1 MELWKELGIVTMRIA
16 TLFPLLLGVTLFMG
30 RRSIGEL
37 PVFDF
42 LIILALGSVI
52 GADIANPQIEHLPTA
67 FAIVMIGL
75 LQKLV
80 AALSIRFRTFGRW
93 ITFEPVIVIQ
103 DGKMMEENLRKQK
116 YSVDNI
122 LHMLREHDI
131 FNISAVTLAVLES
144 NGKLSVLKNPAK
156 TPVTPELLQLA
167 AGEPDMAYPVIL
179 EGKFEQEAM
188 EKLHVQ
194 QNWLVEHLQEQGLL
208 PEDVFLA
215 TLDSK
220 RKLTITRYQE
230 NIEPAPLRH

>member
-1 MELWKELGIVTMRIA
+1 
-16 TLFPLLLGVTLFMG
+16 
-30 RRSIGEL
+30 
-37 PVFDF
+37 
-42 LIILALGSVI
+42 
-52 GADIANPQIEHLPTA
+52 
-67 FAIVMIGL
+67 MIGL

-194 QNWLVEHLQEQGLL
+194 QNWLVEHLQEQACCRRMCSL
-208 PEDVFLA
+208 PHLIA
-215 TLDSK
+215 NAS
-220 RKLTITRYQE
+220 
-230 NIEPAPLRH
+230 